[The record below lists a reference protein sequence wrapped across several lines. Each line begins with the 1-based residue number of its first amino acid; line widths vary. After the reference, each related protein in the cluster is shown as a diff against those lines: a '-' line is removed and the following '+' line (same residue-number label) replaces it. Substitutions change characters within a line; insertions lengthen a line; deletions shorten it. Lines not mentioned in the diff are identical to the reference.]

1 MKTIL
6 INLVNIGERSCSSL
20 VSSVRCLLSS
30 GQVVEGNLGGIVV
43 IVIVN
48 VMIVIV
54 DVILVIVMLVMIV
67 INVIIIDVSIVK
79 RSSKAT

>member
-6 INLVNIGERSCSSL
+6 INLVNIGERSCSSF
-20 VSSVRCLLSS
+20 VSSVRRLLSS
-30 GQVVEGNLGGIVV
+30 SQVVEGNLGGIVV

-54 DVILVIVMLVMIV
+54 DVILVIVMIV
-67 INVIIIDVSIVK
+67 IINVILVIDVSIVK
-79 RSSKAT
+79 SSSKAT

>member
-6 INLVNIGERSCSSL
+6 INLVNIGERSCSSF
-20 VSSVRCLLSS
+20 VSSVRRLLSS

-54 DVILVIVMLVMIV
+54 DVILVIVMIV

-79 RSSKAT
+79 RSSKAS

>member
-1 MKTIL
+1 MIIIMKT
-6 INLVNIGERSCSSL
+6 INLVNIGERSCSSF
-20 VSSVRCLLSS
+20 VSSVRRLLSS
-30 GQVVEGNLGGIVV
+30 GQVVEGNLGGIVM

-48 VMIVIV
+48 
-54 DVILVIVMLVMIV
+54 VILVIVMIVMIV